1 MLPTTMKAA
10 VAHAFGQPLTI
21 EQVPVP
27 AIVPGRILVKVA
39 ACGVC
44 HTDLHA
50 VNGDWPVKPTLPL
63 VPGHEGVGTVVAVG
77 EGVTL
82 VKEGDRVGVPWL
94 FTACGHCE
102 YCLSGW
108 ETLCQAQQNAGYS
121 VPGAYAEY
129 VLADPNYVGHLP
141 EKMPFLEAAPLL
153 CAGLTVYKAL
163 KQTEV
168 KPGQWVVVSG
178 IGGLGHLAVQYAK
191 AMGMRV
197 AAVDVQD
204 DKLKLAQAGG
214 AEIVINA
221 AVEDAAAVVQQKIGG
236 AHGVLITA
244 VSQPAFAQGV
254 GMLRPRGTMA
264 LVGLPPGDFAL
275 NIFDVVLKG
284 KTVRGSAVGTRQDL
298 VEALAFAAAGQVK
311 VHYKT
316 DRLENI
322 NEVLAALSAGKID
335 GRVVLDFA
343 PQ

>member
-1 MLPTTMKAA
+1 MKAA

-27 AIVPGRILVKVA
+27 TVIPGRILVKVA

-50 VNGDWPVKPTLPL
+50 VNGDWPVKPPLPL
-63 VPGHEGVGTVVAVG
+63 IPGHEGVGTVVAVG

-108 ETLCQAQQNAGYS
+108 ETLCQAQQNSGYS

-129 VLADPNYVGHLP
+129 ILADPNYVGHLP
-141 EKMPFLEAAPLL
+141 ESMPFLEAAPLL
-153 CAGLTVYKAL
+153 CAGLTVYKGL

-191 AMGMRV
+191 ALGMRV

-204 DKLKLAQAGG
+204 DKLKLAIAVG
-214 AEIVINA
+214 AELVINA
-221 AVEDAAAVVQQKIGG
+221 TNEDAAAVIQQKIGG

-244 VSQPAFAQGV
+244 VSRPAFAQGV
-254 GMLRPRGTMA
+254 GMLRPRGTLA

-316 DRLENI
+316 ERLENI

-335 GRVVLDFA
+335 GRMVLDFA
-343 PQ
+343 PH